1 MAAVTLNTA
10 SPVQLQAAQR
20 GATVLRI
27 DAVYTELIGLSLL
40 LGGEGMAEALGLLP
54 IGLYNLLGVGMF
66 LYGIGLWVATSRWM
80 GVGVLRA
87 QIAANVVWL
96 VATEALLLLG
106 IVPFTGL
113 GIGVLIVAN
122 LIVITL
128 TVLQWRAAN
137 RLA

>member
-27 DAVYTELIGLSLL
+27 DAVYTELIGLGLL

-66 LYGIGLWVATSRWM
+66 LYGIGLWVARPRVGWASECYALRLRPMWSGWSQPRRCFCSASSPSRGWES
-80 GVGVLRA
+80 A
-87 QIAANVVWL
+87 C
-96 VATEALLLLG
+96 
-106 IVPFTGL
+106 
-113 GIGVLIVAN
+113 
-122 LIVITL
+122 
-128 TVLQWRAAN
+128 
-137 RLA
+137 

>member
-1 MAAVTLNTA
+1 
-10 SPVQLQAAQR
+10 
-20 GATVLRI
+20 
-27 DAVYTELIGLSLL
+27 
-40 LGGEGMAEALGLLP
+40 
-54 IGLYNLLGVGMF
+54 
-66 LYGIGLWVATSRWM
+66 M